1 MAGVLDDGAL
11 GAVDLGREAGR
22 RSGRSRASGPC
33 RPRRRGSGPRWRRG
47 RPAAGAPRASTP
59 CWSSK
64 ASRVISSTRSRT
76 PGRGFQT
83 RRPSATAPSMS
94 SASSSASS
102 FSRKATISG
111 DHSESS
117 RSQVGRGQQGQP
129 VDALGRLGRQL
140 QRDPAAERRAH
151 EGGAPDPQVV
161 EHAQEVVGVGVLAR
175 RQRRAPVPAQVGDV
189 QAQAV
194 DALGQRVP
202 HAPVDAARVDEDD
215 VRRAAAAPELHAFAA
230 SWPHA
235 ASMSRPRVRRT
246 VAPIP
251 CSSRTAWKAAIASRL
266 EPSYIPVGL

>member
-1 MAGVLDDGAL
+1 MAPRSTG
-11 GAVDLGREAGR
+11 
-22 RSGRSRASGPC
+22 SGRSC
-33 RPRRRGSGPRWRRG
+33 
-47 RPAAGAPRASTP
+47 ASTP
-59 CWSSK
+59 CWSAK

-102 FSRKATISG
+102 FSRKETISG
-111 DHSESS
+111 DHS
-117 RSQVGRGQQGQP
+117 RVVAVAVGRGQQGQP

-140 QRDPAAERRAH
+140 QRDPAAERGAH

-175 RQRRAPVPAQVGDV
+175 RQRRAPVAAQVGDV
-189 QAQAV
+189 QAHAV

-215 VRRAAAAPELHAFAA
+215 VRRRGGCARASCLRRQLAARGVDVAPAREAHGRADPVLLER
-230 SWPHA
+230 
-235 ASMSRPRVRRT
+235 RPGRRRSPRGWSRRT
-246 VAPIP
+246 
-251 CSSRTAWKAAIASRL
+251 SRSGCR
-266 EPSYIPVGL
+266 G